1 MSYQTHGQNT
11 GGEVMVLQWLSEI
24 AWKLTDCQETLVAL
38 KRDIDAVITEI
49 DSERETLMRMEG
61 ED

>member
-1 MSYQTHGQNT
+1 MSQ
-11 GGEVMVLQWLSEI
+11 LQWLSEI
-24 AWKLTDCQETLVAL
+24 AWKLTDCQEALVAL

-61 ED
+61 EDEE